1 MCFIIFLLYC
11 EFEVDGFLVN
21 FFESVFIVKGCEF
34 DVNGFVLDFFSIV
47 WMVKD
52 CEYVVDW
59 FFCEGVIFLDN
70 LELLLG
76 VDNVSLVFRVLLEC
90 FGIKLLW
97 VLEIELVEGF
107 DVLFMMILFGIIVVG
122 ECRLF
127 RFKGI

>member
-21 FFESVFIVKGCEF
+21 FFESVFIVKGWEF

-70 LELLLG
+70 LELLMG

>member
-70 LELLLG
+70 LELLMG